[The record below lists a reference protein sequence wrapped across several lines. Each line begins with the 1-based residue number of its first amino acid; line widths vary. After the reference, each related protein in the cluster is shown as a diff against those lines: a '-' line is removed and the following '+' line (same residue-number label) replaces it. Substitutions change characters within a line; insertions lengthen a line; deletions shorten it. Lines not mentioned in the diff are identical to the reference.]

1 MTYQETLDFMFSQL
15 PMYHRIGAA
24 AYKADIQP
32 TIDMMEALGNP
43 ERKFKSIHVAGTNG
57 KGSVSHFLASIL
69 QEAGYKVGLY
79 TSPHLVDFRERIR
92 INGEMIPE
100 QEVVD
105 FITHHPSLITE
116 KHLSFFEMTV
126 GLAFDYF
133 AREMVDIAVIEVGM
147 GGRLDSTNVMPPAPP
162 LNQGRCPQD
171 GGVILSVITNIGLDH
186 TQFLGDTLEK
196 IAFEKAGII
205 KPGVHVVIGET
216 QPETKPVFERVAAE
230 RHAPITFADQHW
242 HVRTSAGNRDE
253 SRLLFDVE
261 RRHPAGNT
269 SEPPQP
275 QWRCGLVSQLAGS
288 YQLKNLATVF
298 EAVRQ
303 LPLPLNGHIVE
314 RGIARVVD
322 NTHLH
327 GRWQVIANRPL
338 TICETAH
345 NAPGIDAMLGKLAT
359 MHFAR
364 LHVIY
369 GCVND
374 KDYRKILTHLHT
386 EFAKLGKPFDWRFSQ
401 PSVPRQLPVADLQSA
416 ARDLGIDGPAFPNV
430 KDAIADAQQHWQ
442 VTNYLLPIKKPP
454 PNSRAAATITCNKPS
469 ISRAGLRCRA
479 AFPSSPVRLQV
490 RGSVRVS
497 LRAAGAHLCR
507 PVEYTTCPD
516 TRCSG

>member
-1 MTYQETLDFMFSQL
+1 MNYQETLDYMFAQL

-92 INGEMIPE
+92 INGEMIP
-100 QEVVD
+100 QQSVVD
-105 FITHHPSLITE
+105 FVEANMHLFSDL
-116 KHLSFFEMTV
+116 HLSFFEMTV

-133 AREMVDIAVIEVGM
+133 AREKVDIAVIEVGM
-147 GGRLDSTNVMPPAPP
+147 GGRLDSTNVITP
-162 LNQGRCPQD
+162 L
-171 GGVILSVITNIGLDH
+171 LSVITNIGLDH
-186 TQFLGDTLEK
+186 TQFLGYTLEK

-205 KPGVHVVIGET
+205 KPGVPVVIGET

-253 SRLLFDVE
+253 RRLLFDVLDLDM
-261 RRHPAGNT
+261 AGDR
-269 SEPPQP
+269 EDDE
-275 QWRCGLVSQLAGS
+275 WRCGLVSQLAGS

-298 EAVRQ
+298 EAVRR

-327 GRWQVIANRPL
+327 GRWQVIATRPL

-386 EFAKLGKPFDWRFSQ
+386 EFAKLGKPYDWRFSQ

-430 KDAIADAQQHWQ
+430 KDAIADAQQKADDQ
-442 VTNYLLPIKKPP
+442 DLVLVTG
-454 PNSRAAATITCNKPS
+454 S
-469 ISRAGLRCRA
+469 IFLIADALA
-479 AFPSSPVRLQV
+479 
-490 RGSVRVS
+490 
-497 LRAAGAHLCR
+497 
-507 PVEYTTCPD
+507 D
-516 TRCSG
+516 